1 MFKIVMSSAATVML
15 VAGCGEGVKP
25 EVPSPSAGAVKPDTS
40 SITIE
45 GDSSEAVNKLA
56 IEAIADLQ
64 TYWSEEFPKLY
75 GQDYKPVEGGLYAL
89 TPDSESG
96 PACAD
101 DYGDVEGNAFYCK
114 LDDSVAW
121 DAAGLLPDLQKT
133 CRRSTAT
140 SSSPSFSRT
149 SGATPCSSDRASSTR
164 TN

>member
-1 MFKIVMSSAATVML
+1 MRMFKIVMSAAATALL
-15 VAGCGEGVKP
+15 VAGCGGGVKP
-25 EVPSPSAGAVKPDTS
+25 EVPSPSAGAKKPDTS

-45 GDSSEAVNKLA
+45 GDSSTAVNELA
-56 IEAIADLQ
+56 MEAIADLQ

-101 DYGDVEGNAFYCK
+101 NYGDVEGNAFYCK

-121 DAAGLLPDLQKT
+121 DAARSGPES
-133 CRRSTAT
+133 STA
-140 SSSPSFSRT
+140 R
-149 SGATPCSSDRASSTR
+149 RAVFPTR
-164 TN
+164 RRGLA